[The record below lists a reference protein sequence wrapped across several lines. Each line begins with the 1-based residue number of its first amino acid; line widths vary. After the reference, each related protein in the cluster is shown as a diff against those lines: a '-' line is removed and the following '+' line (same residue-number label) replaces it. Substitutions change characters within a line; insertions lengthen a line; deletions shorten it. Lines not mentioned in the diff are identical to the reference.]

1 MNLRRRKRPNAEVQT
16 SAMNDIM
23 FFLFLFFLIA
33 STITNPNV
41 VKLLLPRSD
50 SGQSISK
57 RTITVSINKNLEYF
71 IEKKPVLVDELE
83 SKLKTYQVN
92 EQELTIVLYVD
103 RTVAIEDVVKVLD
116 VANRLKIKLVLA
128 TEPKTDQ

>member
-1 MNLRRRKRPNAEVQT
+1 MNLRRRKRPSVEVHT

-57 RTITVSINKNLEYF
+57 KTITVSITKNLEYF
-71 IEKKPVLVDELE
+71 VEKKPILVGELE
-83 SKLKTYQVN
+83 NSIGSYQIN
-92 EQELTIVLYVD
+92 TQELTIVLYVD
-103 RTVAIEDVVKVLD
+103 RTVAIEDVVKVMD

-128 TEPKTDQ
+128 TEPKTIQ